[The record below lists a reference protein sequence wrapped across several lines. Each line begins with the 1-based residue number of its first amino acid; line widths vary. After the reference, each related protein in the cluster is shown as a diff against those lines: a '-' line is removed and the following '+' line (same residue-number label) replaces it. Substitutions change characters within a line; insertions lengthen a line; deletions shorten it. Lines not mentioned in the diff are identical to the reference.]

1 MSRVVRRLALIVVL
15 ALAAAGMS
23 ACSSG
28 TFEVVAVF
36 DDVGDLQS
44 RHGVQV
50 ADVRVG
56 AIKGIKLTDGFKAR
70 VRMRINHG
78 VQVPRD
84 SVALLRTTSLLG
96 EKFIELRPKGDPAA
110 GPFLRDGDVLS
121 ETGESPELEFVA
133 QSTVDVLGAISAGD
147 LSSMI
152 RTGAEAF
159 GGREGELRSLIDDL
173 AVISNTFAQKT
184 STIQAVID
192 GLDRT
197 SATLAQGSADIAKLF
212 DNLATTTQ
220 VLADNRNRLITT
232 LDKLSRL
239 ARVQNVTLDKYRTD
253 IDRQIKQ
260 LSAISTVAAN
270 STAQISSLV
279 DWLDQFFTGLPK
291 IIPGDFT
298 QVYMWAIPCAQD
310 HRAESCPPPSP
321 DALPMP

>member
-1 MSRVVRRLALIVVL
+1 MRRLVLLLVL
-15 ALAAAGMS
+15 ALGSAGLS
-23 ACSSG
+23 ACSSD

-56 AIKGIKLTDGFKAR
+56 AIKGIKLTDGFRAR
-70 VRMRINHG
+70 VRMRINQG
-78 VQVPRD
+78 VKIPRD
-84 SVALLRTTSLLG
+84 SQAFLRTTSLLG
-96 EKFIELRPKGDPAA
+96 EKFIELRPKGDPAK
-110 GPFLRDGDVLS
+110 GPYLRDGDVLTDAA
-121 ETGESPELEFVA
+121 EAPELEFVA
-133 QSTVDVLGAISAGD
+133 QSTVDVLGAITAGD

-173 AVISNTFAQKT
+173 AIISNTFAQKT
-184 STIQAVID
+184 STIQSVID

-197 SATLAQGSADIAKLF
+197 SATLAEGSADIAKLF

-270 STAQISSLV
+270 STAQISILV
-279 DWLDQFFTGLPK
+279 DWIDRFFTGLPE

-298 QVYMWAIPCAQD
+298 QVYMWAIPCEMD
-310 HRAESCPPPSP
+310 TRVEECPPPSP
-321 DALPMP
+321 DALPIP